1 MDLIQMTRELGAAIQ
16 QDARY
21 LKFMQAHEA
30 NEKDNA
36 LNELIGKIQLVH
48 MNYNHEA
55 AKEDKDEESSG
66 ELPPLVEQEVLDLQQ
81 AELLRKMT
89 KAPALLTENT
99 LLGMMETAGKELEDE
114 GGRVRHP
121 GNTRQYHRSVAQPE
135 IHRPFGQTVAADREG
150 IGPV

>member
-1 MDLIQMTRELGAAIQ
+1 MDLIQMARELGAAIQ

-55 AKEDKDEESSG
+55 AKEDKDEEK
-66 ELPPLVEQEVLDLQQ
+66 LKAYD
-81 AELLRKMT
+81 AEF
-89 KAPALLTENT
+89 NT
-99 LLGMMETAGKELEDE
+99 LYNEVMCNPNMRRYEKARDEVDELMKEITGILTLCVRGEDPMTCDPNAGSC
-114 GGRVRHP
+114 GGDCGSCGGCH
-121 GNTRQYHRSVAQPE
+121 
-135 IHRPFGQTVAADREG
+135 
-150 IGPV
+150 